1 VTAIETEEGRRWD
14 EAKIKALTGGD
25 RIAARFM
32 RQDFFEYV
40 PAFKLVIA
48 GNHKPSLRS
57 VDESIRRRFNLLP
70 FTVTIPPEERD
81 RDLPEK
87 LKAEWPGILRW
98 MIQGCLEWQRL
109 GLAPPQAVRDAT
121 AAYAASRRSA
131 VASRSTAATVFAL
144 ARLFAALS

>member
-1 VTAIETEEGRRWD
+1 MASDGPQTIQSLRSTRCGERVERHRANATGRRWD
-14 EAKIKALTGGD
+14 EAKIDALTGGD

-40 PAFKLVIA
+40 LTFKLMIA

-87 LKAEWPGILRW
+87 LKAE
-98 MIQGCLEWQRL
+98 
-109 GLAPPQAVRDAT
+109 
-121 AAYAASRRSA
+121 
-131 VASRSTAATVFAL
+131 
-144 ARLFAALS
+144 